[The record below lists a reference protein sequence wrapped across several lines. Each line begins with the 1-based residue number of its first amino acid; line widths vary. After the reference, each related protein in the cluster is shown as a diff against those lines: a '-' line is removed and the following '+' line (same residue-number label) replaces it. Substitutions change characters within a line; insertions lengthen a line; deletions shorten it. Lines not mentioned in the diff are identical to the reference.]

1 MLAIVSGGGGGVR
14 WLVGHCERS
23 NAVGGWG
30 SRCVVGG
37 QAVTGGV
44 PRHPTPCIYIGVV
57 LGVHFCGSYPQRG
70 EVGGGG
76 GEVFEVS
83 G

>member
-1 MLAIVSGGGGGVR
+1 M

-23 NAVGGWG
+23 NTVGGWG

-37 QAVTGGV
+37 QAVTGGL
-44 PRHPTPCIYIGVV
+44 PSHPTLCICIGVV
-57 LGVHFCGSYPQRG
+57 LCVHFCGSYPQRG
-70 EVGGGG
+70 EVGGGR